1 MTINLHSLL
10 RRLISLLVIFIVLD
24 VQLAVAETQTASML
38 IDALKKGQHII
49 YMRHGLTDPGA
60 VQRDASGIDFES
72 CEGQRN
78 LSKEGHSQVEGIG
91 VAIRILEIPIGDV
104 WSSPYCRTKD
114 TAQAVFGRYIVD
126 ENLRFSFALRS
137 SESEILGQ
145 YLHDS
150 MLASDQGKGNTV
162 YVGHTSNL
170 RDALN
175 VWPKPEG
182 AMAIFKKEGG
192 VIAYKGLIPPTI
204 WKAAAD
210 AGS

>member
-1 MTINLHSLL
+1 MIIDLHSLL
-10 RRLISLLVIFIVLD
+10 RRLIGLLVIFILLNI
-24 VQLAVAETQTASML
+24 QLALAETQTASML
-38 IDALKKGQHII
+38 IDALKKGHYII
-49 YMRHGLTDPGA
+49 YMRHGLTDPA
-60 VQRDASGIDFES
+60 VGQRDTSEIDFEN
-72 CEGQRN
+72 CRGQRN

-104 WSSPYCRTKD
+104 RSSPYCRTKD
-114 TAQAVFGRYIVD
+114 TAQAVFGRYVVD
-126 ENLRFSFALRS
+126 DNLRFSFTLRS
-137 SESEILGQ
+137 SESELLGQ

-182 AMAIFKKEGG
+182 AMAIFEKEGG
-192 VIAYKGLIPPTI
+192 VIVYKGLIPPTI